1 MSKIIISGTVFSKNE
16 SERLTDVKAILKDGK
31 INYKYN
37 GVSVCVI
44 LLNHK
49 VVLTRENDDMKLHL
63 EFEENKRLITTYV
76 IKKLGINIKVETKTK
91 ELCINNNG
99 FSIKYDLFMNGE
111 FSDTFDYN
119 LEWSELK

>member
-1 MSKIIISGTVFSKNE
+1 MSKIIINGTVFSKNE

-37 GVSVCVI
+37 GVNVCVI
-44 LLNHK
+44 LLNDK